1 MTVKTKLLKKKKVGK
16 NAFKG
21 IAKKAVFK
29 IPKKKAENY
38 KTIFRNVSKGTKIKF
53 QLKK

>member
-1 MTVKTKLLKKKKVGK
+1 MKTKLLNKKKVGS

-29 IPKKKAENY
+29 IPKKKAKTY
-38 KTIFRNVSKGTKIKF
+38 KPIFKKVSKGTKISF
-53 QLKK
+53 KKI